1 MILDFL
7 KKKPYLFLLFS
18 SLVFFFKAFTNDAE
32 DSTIDINVQDA
43 CYVIGHGFVDKI
55 IAVIFF
61 LFFSLYWISDKMGLA
76 MYKIVSSIHI
86 YCSIVCLI
94 GITHTN
100 IFIFPLFTDQY
111 NSLVDVILMVLAL
124 LFIGVQ
130 VLFVINII
138 VGLFNKI
145 KYLAT

>member
-18 SLVFFFKAFTNDAE
+18 SAVFFFKFFLIDTNNAALNV
-32 DSTIDINVQDA
+32 NVQDTY
-43 CYVIGHGFVDKI
+43 CVIEHKFVDKVVAI
-55 IAVIFF
+55 IFF
-61 LFFSLYWISDKMGLA
+61 LFFSLYWISDKMSLVT
-76 MYKIVSSIHI
+76 YKIVNSIHI

-94 GITHTN
+94 GITHTS
-100 IFIFPLFTDQY
+100 IFIFPLFTDQH
-111 NSLVDVILMVLAL
+111 NSLVDVIIMVLAI

-130 VLFVINII
+130 VLFVINILA
-138 VGLFNKI
+138 GLFKKI